1 MIQVIIADQ
10 LLRFFPKLKGTSIS
24 VEGAT
29 AAEVIRAVDAL
40 APGFSDYVVD
50 ERGALRRHVSVFIG
64 DELVIDRQRLSDPIE
79 PGGTL
84 YVFQALSGG

>member
-10 LLRFFPKLKGTSIS
+10 LLRFFPKLKGTNIS
-24 VEGAT
+24 VEGTT
-29 AAEVIRAVDAL
+29 AAEVIRAVDTL

-64 DELVIDRQRLSDPIE
+64 DELVIDRQTLSDPIE

>member
-1 MIQVIIADQ
+1 MIQVIIANQ
-10 LLRFFPKLKGTSIS
+10 LLRFFPKLKDRSIS

-40 APGFSDYVVD
+40 APGFAGYVVD

-64 DELVIDRQRLSDPIE
+64 EELVIDRQRLSDPIE
-79 PGGTL
+79 PGKTL